1 MKGTTRFLPLVLL
14 FSSLAVL
21 AHSSHNDW
29 DSGRDSQQDIGVSL
43 PPEVFTSS
51 GQQRAVPCNQCCIYQ
66 NQNYSEGSVV
76 KAEEV
81 LLQCQR
87 DDKAYGTN
95 PLVWRRVTP

>member
-1 MKGTTRFLPLVLL
+1 MKGTTFLISVALM
-14 FSSLAVL
+14 FSAIPALANP
-21 AHSSHNDW
+21 HHDGWGN
-29 DSGRDSQQDIGVSL
+29 GRDSQPDIGVSV

-51 GQQRAVPCNQCCIYQ
+51 GQQRATPCNQCCIYQ